1 MKLVVRGREGE
12 GGGRTVKPQ
21 SVYPVKRV
29 NSRLSGGGE
38 LSPRGVDLTITELAD
53 LIAVNCIV
61 VAAGRFIACEEV
73 VARAEGPLVR
83 GARVAVPGN
92 DGIKDQYPKKKAKED

>member
-1 MKLVVRGREGE
+1 MKLVVRGEEGE
-12 GGGRTVKPQ
+12 GGGRTVKPR

-38 LSPRGVDLTITELAD
+38 LSQRGVDLTIAELAD

-61 VAAGRFIACEEV
+61 VAAGRFIAREEV
-73 VARAEGPLVR
+73 VARAEGPLAR

-92 DGIKDQYPKKKAKED
+92 DVIRDRYKMQKRID